1 MTIIIKTP
9 QPDVEERLVLV
20 PIADTTRERQAADPT
35 AWRDA
40 TPEDLERAGLVL
52 REQAAPGTLA
62 HLRAD
67 LRDMTARAEK
77 AELDA
82 AEWAAEVDALR
93 AEALA
98 ELADARRERDTL
110 LAELADAKAECQ
122 GAMLSAY
129 AQYAETVRERD
140 EAREAMASVV
150 GQLRGRD
157 EETQR
162 LAGTLRER
170 NEAKELARVLEVE
183 RDTLHAELAD
193 AKAERDRA
201 IRDCAATAAE
211 RNEAR
216 AEVARLAAPA
226 EGEPSFEHLRDCWD
240 MAPRAD
246 ASGSDVFRNGFFA
259 LYRLGVAH
267 ERARQQPAP
276 TFVQATGTHTYG
288 GRPRAGQGLPP
299 DAQPDADR
307 ATDEERCLVTRAV
320 GMLADVSLARHP
332 QRGLGERTY
341 TIRVQCPAEPNAIA
355 AAVPASDVPATL
367 ARLLGEVSR

>member
-20 PIADTTRERQAADPT
+20 PPESCTPVFDDGKPAGLSIRAQGA
-35 AWRDA
+35 RDA
-40 TPEDLERAGLVL
+40 TPADLERAGLVL

-140 EAREAMASVV
+140 EA
-150 GQLRGRD
+150 
-157 EETQR
+157 
-162 LAGTLRER
+162 
-170 NEAKELARVLEVE
+170 KELARVLEVE
-183 RDTLHAELAD
+183 RDTLRAELAD

-216 AEVARLAAPA
+216 AEVARL
-226 EGEPSFEHLRDCWD
+226 
-240 MAPRAD
+240 
-246 ASGSDVFRNGFFA
+246 
-259 LYRLGVAH
+259 GVAH
-267 ERARQQPAP
+267 ERARQQPGS
-276 TFVQATGTHTYG
+276 TFVQATGTHTFG
-288 GRPRAGQGLPP
+288 GRPRSGQGLPP

-307 ATDEERCLVTRAV
+307 ATDEELVEVAKKAMDACRAGEFPLIPIALAVAARVRQERCLVTRAV

-355 AAVPASDVPATL
+355 AAVPAADVPATL
-367 ARLLGEVSR
+367 ARLLWEVE

>member
-129 AQYAETVRERD
+129 AQYAETVRER
-140 EAREAMASVV
+140 
-150 GQLRGRD
+150 
-157 EETQR
+157 
-162 LAGTLRER
+162 
-170 NEAKELARVLEVE
+170 
-183 RDTLHAELAD
+183 
-193 AKAERDRA
+193 
-201 IRDCAATAAE
+201 
-211 RNEAR
+211 NEAR
-216 AEVARLAAPA
+216 AELARLTAPA

-267 ERARQQPAP
+267 ERARQQPA
-276 TFVQATGTHTYG
+276 Q
-288 GRPRAGQGLPP
+288 
-299 DAQPDADR
+299 DR
-307 ATDEERCLVTRAV
+307 ATDEELERAFYAAYDPLVTNGRGAIEGRSAGLLAVAARVRQERCLVARAV
-320 GMLADVSLARHP
+320 AANVDVRVCEDNDGGFMVGVHATGCDEELAR
-332 QRGLGERTY
+332 
-341 TIRVQCPAEPNAIA
+341 C
-355 AAVPASDVPATL
+355 VPASDVPATL